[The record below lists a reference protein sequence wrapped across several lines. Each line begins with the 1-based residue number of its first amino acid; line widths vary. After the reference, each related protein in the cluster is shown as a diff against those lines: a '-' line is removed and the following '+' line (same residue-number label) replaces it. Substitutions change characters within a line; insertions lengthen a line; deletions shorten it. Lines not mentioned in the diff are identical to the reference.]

1 MNSEKWENMV
11 EGGVRGMIKRW
22 LYSTNAKDIGT
33 LYIIFAIFAGMIGT
47 AFSMLIRME
56 LSGPGIMYLQG
67 DNQLYNVI
75 ITAHAF
81 IMIFFMVMPALIGG
95 FGNWFVP
102 LMIGAPDM
110 AFPRLNNISF
120 WLLPPSLILLLSSAF
135 VEQGAGTGWTV
146 IWKDKLSNIG
156 NNINRKYHSMR
167 ETPRNIKINDYS
179 SNTLYNLI
187 VKILLKSG
195 QFAWVKQMCTH
206 HYKSL
211 IHQRLNVIQPIK
223 RGNDNEKEWF
233 KKWLVGMTDGDGS
246 FSVLCQK
253 TMINNK

>member
-1 MNSEKWENMV
+1 
-11 EGGVRGMIKRW
+11 
-22 LYSTNAKDIGT
+22 
-33 LYIIFAIFAGMIGT
+33 
-47 AFSMLIRME
+47 
-56 LSGPGIMYLQG
+56 
-67 DNQLYNVI
+67 
-75 ITAHAF
+75 
-81 IMIFFMVMPALIGG
+81 
-95 FGNWFVP
+95 
-102 LMIGAPDM
+102 M

-146 IWKDKLSNIG
+146 IWKDKLSKSRKTFF
-156 NNINRKYHSMR
+156 RKYHSMR
-167 ETPRNIKINDYS
+167 ETPRNIKINNYS
-179 SNTLYNLI
+179 SNTLYNLV

-206 HYKSL
+206 HSKSL

-223 RGNDNEKEWF
+223 LLNDNKTDDKEWF

-253 TMINNK
+253 TPINNK